1 MTIIRYA
8 LFFDWLNNR
17 VAFRKICFPYFARD
31 KWSDH
36 DFENVLKS
44 DSWLGSEKSQ
54 ILRQWLEIGVFRGY
68 KTASA
73 FYNLLLPDFARDE
86 WFNHDYENCSE
97 ISALTWFIIF
107 PGLLHFPTFM
117 FFTPPYFTLFILFT
131 LLPALKLFTLLAL
144 LRLLTLVVLFISFTL
159 FTLFTLFILLILLTL
174 LTLLTLHSL
183 FKKLSIK
190 RAIIHP
196 FMQKNK

>member
-1 MTIIRYA
+1 MVGS
-8 LFFDWLNNR
+8 W
-17 VAFRKICFPYFARD
+17 FRKCSEIR
-31 KWSDH
+31 
-36 DFENVLKS
+36 L
-44 DSWLGSEKSQ
+44 WLGSEKSQ
-54 ILRQWLEIGVFRGY
+54 ILRQLLEIGAFRGS

-73 FYNLLLPDFARDE
+73 FYNLLCLILQEMNDSIMITKIVLKSVLWRG
-86 WFNHDYENCSE
+86 SE
-97 ISALTWFIIF
+97 STLVFCIF
-107 PGLLHFPTFM
+107 QLLC
-117 FFTPPYFTLFILFT
+117 FFTPPYFTLLTLFILFT